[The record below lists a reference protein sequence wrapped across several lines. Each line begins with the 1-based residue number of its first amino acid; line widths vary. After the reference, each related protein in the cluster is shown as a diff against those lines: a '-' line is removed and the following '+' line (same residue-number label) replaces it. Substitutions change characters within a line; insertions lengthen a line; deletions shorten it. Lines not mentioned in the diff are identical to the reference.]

1 MRTGRSFG
9 LGWLLDSWPQRGN
22 RLGRTHQSGGIARN
36 GTRQNVR
43 KRAIGG
49 TKRGDLDIAL
59 DRFGH
64 PRIHWD
70 VTWGLVSPIQ
80 KRKMNIIIP
89 WRKS

>member
-1 MRTGRSFG
+1 MEPKS
-9 LGWLLDSWPQRGN
+9 
-22 RLGRTHQSGGIARN
+22 
-36 GTRQNVR
+36 VR

-89 WRKS
+89 WQKS